1 MCRAELRAEPS
12 RVQSQAVCRAEPCA
26 GRVRRHCC
34 VYSYDARFLQRT
46 ILWREELNGGL
57 TAVNRRWVPATSD
70 LEQILLTATLF
81 PGGLEMAVVQ
91 IKATERSR
99 RTAVEALLPGGWTLR
114 NGMELN
120 FEGIV

>member
-1 MCRAELRAEPS
+1 MQS
-12 RVQSQAVCRAEPCA
+12 RAVCRAERRAEPSSMQS
-26 GRVRRHCC
+26 RVRRHCC

-46 ILWREELNGGL
+46 NLWREELNGGL